1 MLLTIET
8 IHPTLFCMKL
18 TLQLQ
23 LLPTPEQATLLMN
36 TMAAF
41 NAAAS
46 HAAQVGFDAKVY
58 GQPGIHKRCYYHLR
72 EAFGLSAQMAVRAIA
87 KAVEIFKRD
96 KTRCPVFRPDGAI
109 TYDDR
114 ILGWKGLDKV
124 SLWTLQGREI
134 VPMVYGQYQ
143 SERFDRL
150 KGQVDLVSRDGKFY
164 LYATIETPE
173 DAPITPTRF
182 LGVDLG
188 IAHLLTDSDGH
199 TEPGDTIEHTRQ
211 RRQTARDTYQA
222 RGTKSANRRLKKM
235 AGKQQRF
242 QRWVN
247 HGLAKR
253 LVQYAKDTKA
263 VLVLEELT
271 HIRRRITVR
280 KRQRAK
286 HSNWSFRQLR
296 DFVIYKATQA
306 GIPWLLV
313 DPRYTSQTCSKCG
326 FRDKRNRRSQAEFSC
341 LKCGFHIHADLN
353 AAKNLAGRAL
363 VSAPDLIAPAHGQ
376 LALHWQ

>member
-1 MLLTIET
+1 
-8 IHPTLFCMKL
+8 MKL

-23 LLPTPEQATLLMN
+23 LLPTPEQAQLLLD

-46 HAAQVGFDAKVY
+46 YAAQVGFEAKVY
-58 GQPGIHKRCYYHLR
+58 GQPSIHKRCYYELR
-72 EAFGLSAQMAVRAIA
+72 QRFGLSAQMAVRAIA
-87 KAVEIFKRD
+87 KAVEVFKRD

-114 ILGWKGLDKV
+114 ILGWKGLDRV
-124 SLWTLQGREI
+124 SLWTLKGREVI
-134 VPMVYGQYQ
+134 PLMYGAYQ

-150 KGQVDLVSRDGKFY
+150 KGQVDLVFREGKFY
-164 LYATIETPE
+164 LYATIDTPE
-173 DAPITPTRF
+173 DAPIQPTRF
-182 LGVDLG
+182 LGIDLG
-188 IAHLLTDSDGH
+188 IANLLTDSDGH
-199 TEPGDTIEHTRQ
+199 TEPGDTLERTRQ

-235 AGKQQRF
+235 AGKQKRF

-253 LVQYAKDTKA
+253 LVQYAKDTNA
-263 VLVLEELT
+263 ILVLEDLT
-271 HIRRRITVR
+271 HIRSRTRLR

-286 HSNWSFRQLR
+286 HSNWGFAQLR
-296 DFVIYKATQA
+296 QFLTYKAQQV
-306 GIPWLLV
+306 GVPILFV
-313 DPRYTSQTCSKCG
+313 DPRYSSQTCSRCG

-341 LKCGFHIHADLN
+341 LKCGYTCHADLN
-353 AAKNLAGRAL
+353 AAKVLAARGV
-363 VSAPDLIAPAHGQ
+363 VSRPDLIAPVRGQ
-376 LALHWQ
+376 LALSWQ

>member
-1 MLLTIET
+1 MLLTIEL
-8 IHPTLFCMKL
+8 IYPNLSGMKL

-23 LLPTPEQATLLMN
+23 LLPDTRQAALLLD

-46 HAAQVGFDAKVY
+46 YAAQVGFDAKVY
-58 GQPGIHKRCYYHLR
+58 SQPSIHQRCYYEIR
-72 EAFGLSAQMAVRAIA
+72 QRFRLSAQMAVRAIA
-87 KAVEIFKRD
+87 KAVEVFKRD
-96 KTRCPVFRPDGAI
+96 KTKCPTFRPDGAM

-114 ILGWKGLDKV
+114 ILGWKGMDKV
-124 SLWTLQGREI
+124 SLWTLNGRE
-134 VPMVYGQYQ
+134 VMPLVYGQYQ

-150 KGQVDLVSRDGKFY
+150 KGQVDLVSRDGRFY
-164 LYATIETPE
+164 LYATVDVPE
-173 DAPITPTRF
+173 DAPVQPTRF

-188 IAHLLTDSDGH
+188 IANLLTDSDGH
-199 TEPGDTIEHTRQ
+199 MSPGDTIERTRQ

-222 RGTKSANRRLKKM
+222 RGTKSAKRRLKKM
-235 AGKQQRF
+235 AGKQRRF
-242 QRWVN
+242 QCWVN

-263 VLVLEELT
+263 MLVLEDLT
-271 HIRRRITVR
+271 HISTRTRFR

-286 HSNWSFRQLR
+286 ASNWSFRQLR
-296 DFVIYKATQA
+296 QFLTYKAQQS
-306 GIPWLLV
+306 GVLLLCV
-313 DPRYTSQTCSKCG
+313 DPRYTSQTCSRCG

-341 LKCGFHIHADLN
+341 LKCGYTLHADLN
-353 AAKNLAGRAL
+353 GARNLAARAI
-363 VSAPDLIAPAHGQ
+363 VSAPDLIAPVHGQ

>member
-1 MLLTIET
+1 
-8 IHPTLFCMKL
+8 MKL
-18 TLQLQ
+18 TLQVQ
-23 LLPTPEQATLLMN
+23 LLPTPEQATLLLN

-46 HAAQVGFDAKVY
+46 YAAQVGFDAKVY
-58 GQPGIHKRCYYHLR
+58 GQPGIHKRCYYTLR
-72 EAFGLSAQMAVRAIA
+72 ERFGLSAQMAVRAIA
-87 KAVEIFKRD
+87 KAVEVFKRD
-96 KTRCPVFRPDGAI
+96 KTKCPVFRPDGAI

-124 SLWTLQGREI
+124 SLWTLNGREVMPI
-134 VPMVYGQYQ
+134 VYGQYQ
-143 SERFDRL
+143 AERFNRL
-150 KGQVDLVSRDGKFY
+150 KGQVDLVYRDGKFY

-173 DAPITPTRF
+173 ETPITPTRF

-188 IAHLLTDSDGH
+188 IVNLLTDSDGH
-199 TEPGDTIEHTRQ
+199 TSPGETIEHTRQ

-222 RGTKSANRRLKKM
+222 RGTKSAKRRLKKM

-263 VLVLEELT
+263 ILVLEDLT

-286 HSNWSFRQLR
+286 HANWSFRQLR

-306 GIPWLLV
+306 GIPWVLV

-326 FRDKRNRRSQAEFSC
+326 FRDKRNRRSQADFSC
-341 LKCGFHIHADLN
+341 LKCGFSTHADLN
-353 AAKNLAGRAL
+353 AAKNLAGRAF
-363 VSAPDLIAPAHGQ
+363 VSVPDLIAPVRGQ
-376 LALHWQ
+376 LALSW